1 MDIDHCFM
9 ISLNDEAR
17 DGRLTPRVEQWIDD
31 GLGGVV
37 LFARD
42 FRTIEG
48 LAALVARLR
57 LCRADLVIAVDEEGG
72 DITRLEAAEGSSSPG
87 NLVLGRVGDTGLTAE
102 VALSIAAELTSVG
115 VNMDLAPVADVNT
128 NAANPVI
135 GTRSFGG
142 SATVVSAHVAAF
154 AQGLQAGGVAACAK
168 HFPGH
173 GATGED
179 SHHALPVVKATM
191 AEMRAIHLPP
201 FAAAI
206 EAQVAAIMTA
216 HVVFPELDGAPATR
230 SHGALPVLSRGS
242 PATLSHR
249 VMTGLLRD
257 EMGFAGVAVSDAM
270 SMAAI
275 RATVGVA
282 RGTPMAIAAGVD
294 LVCVDGSEE
303 SQLEARRA
311 CIEAMGSGEL
321 PLARVEQ
328 AAERVA
334 ELARRFPAPEP
345 AEPAR
350 LAGRPSPVPPAFLAA
365 ATSALHV
372 DASDA
377 GLPARGPVLVLDSV
391 AAPWR
396 ARAAGPAAAGPA
408 AAASPNAAGP
418 GWSRGSLAAALADIG
433 AVVDEVPVTTEEEVA
448 RALAKAGEAVPVLVV
463 KEAHRDERARG
474 LVKTALEMSA
484 AAIVV
489 SVGVPA
495 DAALA
500 PGRYIG
506 SCGAARP
513 NLLAV
518 AELITGRTVASL
530 ARPAAAGLGG

>member
-1 MDIDHCFM
+1 MDIDQCFM

-57 LCRADLVIAVDEEGG
+57 LCRADLLIAVDEEGG

-102 VALSIAAELTSVG
+102 VASRVAAELTSVG

-142 SATVVSAHVAAF
+142 SVTVVSAHVAAF
-154 AQGLQAGGVAACAK
+154 VQGLQAGGVAACAK

-191 AEMRAIHLPP
+191 AEMRAVHLPP
-201 FAAAI
+201 FAAAVD
-206 EAQVAAIMTA
+206 AQVAAIMTA
-216 HVVFPELDGAPATR
+216 HVVFPEMDGA
-230 SHGALPVLSRGS
+230 

-334 ELARRFPAPEP
+334 GLARRFPASEP

-350 LAGRPSPVPPAFLAA
+350 LAGRPSPVPPSFLAA
-365 ATSALHV
+365 ATFALHV

-377 GLPARGPVLVLDSV
+377 GVPVRGPVLVLDSV

-396 ARAAGPAAAGPA
+396 ARAAGPA

-418 GWSRGSLAAALADIG
+418 GWSRGSLAAALADVG
-433 AVVDEVPVTTEEEVA
+433 AVVEEVPVTTEEEVA
-448 RALAKAGEAVPVLVV
+448 RALAKAGERVPVLVV
-463 KEAHRDERARG
+463 EEAHRDERARG
-474 LVKTALEMSA
+474 LVKAALEMSA

-506 SCGAARP
+506 SCGSARP

-518 AELITGRTVASL
+518 AELITGRTVASP